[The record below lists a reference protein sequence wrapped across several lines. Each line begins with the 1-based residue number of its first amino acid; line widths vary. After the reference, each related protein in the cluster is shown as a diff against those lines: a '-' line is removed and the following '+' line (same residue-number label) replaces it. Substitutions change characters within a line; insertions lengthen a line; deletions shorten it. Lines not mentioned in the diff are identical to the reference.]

1 MNQKEWKYLRDN
13 QRSTLDFTYYNRV
26 RKIQKSLQ
34 YNPDKDAKTIH
45 HLRDTEEQRKYN
57 DEHYELWGF
66 EIDENDN
73 EHFTY
78 GKYVIFLTKEEHD
91 THHKFSSETRK
102 KISDGVNKALD
113 TGLRERRIGLFA
125 GERNPMY
132 SKRGPQSTCFG
143 RCGELH
149 PMYGKKG
156 YWAGKHLSEES
167 RHKIS
172 LARIATVQ
180 RHKEL
185 YNKYT
190 EFGGTLSKRD
200 FIHILGIYNKSHYWL
215 DFSFSDFIE
224 NCKESL
230 GL

>member
-13 QRSTLDFTYYNRV
+13 QRSSLDFTYYNRV

-34 YNPDKDAKTIH
+34 YNTDKDAKTIH
-45 HLRDTEEQRKYN
+45 HLRYTEAQRNYN

-66 EIDENDN
+66 EIDENGN

-91 THHKFSSETRK
+91 AYHKFSSETRK

-113 TGLRERRIGLFA
+113 NGLREKRIGLFA

-132 SKRGPQSTCFG
+132 GKRGPQSTCFG
-143 RCGELH
+143 RRGELH

-167 RHKIS
+167 RHKMS
-172 LARIATVQ
+172 LARITTVQ

-190 EFGGTLSKRD
+190 EIGGTLNKRD
-200 FIHILGIYNKSHYWL
+200 FLHILGIYNKSHYWL
-215 DFSFSDFIE
+215 DFSFNDFIE